1 MTRNRLGPNYLGVPD
16 VAEEMRH
23 ARAAQFGGGLFFQNQ
38 IDFARD
44 FKTALPA
51 ANVVMRNWP
60 DRTLPKSV
68 DDWLQKN
75 RHLAEGGLIV
85 QTVNELGF
93 TPENID
99 FHTQLLERIKR
110 DKIDMRVG
118 ILAMSVGNPGP
129 DDWPRAEKL
138 LRLAAAMRDKVHLI
152 LHEYYGGVITSG
164 FRGGNPTMIQP
175 ETWPTDTSNIT
186 LWHVGRYRF
195 LKKTCKLLGIPLPR
209 IIIGEFGAD
218 FTGDIGPWLAT
229 LKSTKGQYDIVDGWR
244 DLVDQWRMWWP
255 QWDGA
260 TAYMKQ
266 LAYADQ
272 YIYLDEEVESILFF
286 TRWND
291 GSWATYQTNPE
302 MDKQMEVYR
311 SQARLET
318 LPETPPVVTPPAPA
332 VNWIMATAKLKLN
345 VEHANLRADPSLS
358 SNDLGDIHGYDPIEY
373 DSAGVKD
380 GWWHVRYFETE
391 GWVAATYFEPVN
403 DEPPPRLTFV
413 PVPSFIDGAQAVTIQ
428 GQIGYILQAIASND
442 RLQKVG
448 LLTDGEQ
455 VTLYRSTYT
464 VEDALTWY
472 WTVRSSTPLGESN
485 VGWIAYNLPAPP
497 PAPADELKE
506 HVLEV
511 RLRTT
516 DATWAQIAVLSEKA
530 SPALDSL
537 SALLKLILPNL
548 VIEDMSI
555 KEGVKT

>member
-44 FKTALPA
+44 FKTALPG
-51 ANVVMRNWP
+51 ANVVIRNWP

-68 DDWLQKN
+68 DDWLAKN
-75 RHLAEGGLIV
+75 RHLSEGGLIV

-93 TPENID
+93 TAENID
-99 FHTQLLERIKR
+99 FHTQLLEKLKR
-110 DKIDMRVG
+110 DKINMLVG

-138 LRLAAAMRDKVHLI
+138 LRLAADMRDKVHLI

-164 FRGGNPTMIQP
+164 FHGGNPTMIQP

-218 FTGDIGPWLAT
+218 FTGDIGKWLTT

-255 QWDGA
+255 EWDGA

-266 LAYADQ
+266 FAYADQ

-291 GSWATYQTNPE
+291 GSWGTYQTNPE
-302 MDKQMEVYR
+302 MDKQMEAYR
-311 SQARLET
+311 SQARLDT
-318 LPETPPVVTPPAPA
+318 LPETPPEMPPAPA
-332 VNWIMATAKLKLN
+332 VTWIMATAKLKLN
-345 VEHANLRADPSLS
+345 VEHANLHADPSLS
-358 SNDLGDIHGYDPIEY
+358 SKDLGDIHGYDPIEY
-373 DSAGVKD
+373 DSTGVKN

-391 GWVAATYFEPVN
+391 GWVAATYFEPVI
-403 DEPPPRLTFV
+403 DEPPPRLPFV

-428 GQIGYILQAIASND
+428 GQIAYVLQAIASND

-464 VEDALTWY
+464 VENGLTWY

-485 VGWIAYNLPAPP
+485 VGWIAYNLPTPP
-497 PAPADELKE
+497 PEPLRQYVIKVVITATDEQ
-506 HVLEV
+506 
-511 RLRTT
+511 T
-516 DATWAQIAVLSEKA
+516 AQIAAAAV
-530 SPALDSL
+530 SL
-537 SALLKLILPNL
+537 FDFMATFSDAWKSVKPHI
-548 VIEDMSI
+548 VIEDMSQVRQ
-555 KEGVKT
+555 GVTG